1 MIDNYITF
9 QISYFIIVLMGINL
23 LIFINYGV
31 KAQKYRL
38 TFTLLI
44 VTLISLFIGI
54 RTYNIGIDTGMYY
67 QIYNHSLV
75 KDDLEPLF
83 YFLVNFIGF
92 FNMDYQVFFIVL
104 SLMINLLISIAFI
117 NITKQYPLAISIFL
131 STFLFINMNINIL
144 RQGLAIAIVFFA
156 LSQLKSKYGK
166 IKFLLLAVIAVFIH
180 YTSILF
186 SLIFFLR
193 NVTLNTKK
201 IIYLIIFYLIAYNI
215 YISDILV
222 LIKNYNP
229 YLERIY
235 WYFGWA
241 RLTAWHLKH
250 IYILSLLM
258 ILVYF
263 YLIHKKIQLKKE
275 IYFYLVVLL
284 YGWFLVLTFKE
295 ETMVADRIFYYFIP
309 VSIILIIH
317 LITYFKNIH
326 LIIIIFFI
334 NIWFIKSAL
343 IQFHKWF
350 MLT

>member
-1 MIDNYITF
+1 M
-9 QISYFIIVLMGINL
+9 
-23 LIFINYGV
+23 
-31 KAQKYRL
+31 
-38 TFTLLI
+38 
-44 VTLISLFIGI
+44 
-54 RTYNIGIDTGMYY
+54 
-67 QIYNHSLV
+67 
-75 KDDLEPLF
+75 
-83 YFLVNFIGF
+83 
-92 FNMDYQVFFIVL
+92 
-104 SLMINLLISIAFI
+104 
-117 NITKQYPLAISIFL
+117 
-131 STFLFINMNINIL
+131 
-144 RQGLAIAIVFFA
+144 
-156 LSQLKSKYGK
+156 
-166 IKFLLLAVIAVFIH
+166 
-180 YTSILF
+180 
-186 SLIFFLR
+186 
-193 NVTLNTKK
+193 
-201 IIYLIIFYLIAYNI
+201 IAYNI

-241 RLTAWHLKH
+241 RLNAWHLKH